1 MQSETMQVV
10 ERGLGWVAND
20 RVVRVCQAH
29 PEPNRRLIPVL
40 AFVFSGQPVLAY
52 P

>member
-1 MQSETMQVV
+1 MQLV

-20 RVVRVCQAH
+20 RVVRVCQPH
-29 PEPNRRLIPVL
+29 PEPARPLIPVL
-40 AFVFSGQPVLAY
+40 AFVFSGQPVRAY